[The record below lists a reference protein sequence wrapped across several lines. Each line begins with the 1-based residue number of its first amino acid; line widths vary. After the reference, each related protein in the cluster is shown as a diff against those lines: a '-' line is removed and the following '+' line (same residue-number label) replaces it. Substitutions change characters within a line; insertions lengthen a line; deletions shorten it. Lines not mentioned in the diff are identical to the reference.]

1 MLRELYAWWWGEC
14 PKPRFAPPEMVK
26 YVCNA
31 WHATKVSF
39 SSEVGT
45 LAKEL
50 GVDAQAVIE
59 ILTADTKLNISS
71 TYLKPGFGFGGSCLP
86 KRCAR

>member
-1 MLRELYAWWWGEC
+1 MACDEGFFLQRG
-14 PKPRFAPPEMVK
+14 R
-26 YVCNA
+26 
-31 WHATKVSF
+31 HS
-39 SSEVGT
+39 

-71 TYLKPGFGFGGSCLP
+71 TDLKPGFGFGGSCLP